1 MCLIVLIFLPV
12 YIIYVSKA
20 WHIGKMEVLKNNFG
34 KTEAKNGKDESKKV
48 EEKRKLP
55 LMRSNKRIKGPVM
68 GISNFPKE

>member
-1 MCLIVLIFLPV
+1 MSAMQLLSLVAMCLIVLIFLPV

-48 EEKRKLP
+48 EEKRKQVSWKNY
-55 LMRSNKRIKGPVM
+55 R
-68 GISNFPKE
+68 